1 MAGEIW
7 RAVAQVG
14 KETVYGTGV
23 AATRIV
29 YVSGVPTLT
38 RTRAPRPR
46 QLATGNRYNQRAF
59 TLGPSEVG
67 GSVVIPMSASEMLE
81 WLAITLQGNVSP
93 TTPTGATNGRLYS
106 YVGGGNTID
115 SATLQVDDGARAHRA
130 VGVYG
135 DSMTLAG
142 NANGEASAT
151 FALFGV
157 ERELNALTGS
167 LTSRVPTI
175 TEGYETLVML
185 DAFGGTP
192 GVAQIPSFLQAWSI
206 VYSNG
211 LQRKYLA
218 NNRNRMDRA
227 VIAPMSL
234 KAQLTV
240 EAATAQA
247 ATELA
252 NWDATTKR
260 LVSLRFGFNA
270 INAIT
275 GDTAVNEVQTGTI
288 SGSPGSG
295 GIALVVLGVTTGSV
309 AYNATGAVA
318 AAAIQTALQAA
329 FGSDY
334 TCSGSGGA
342 GGPWAFTF
350 TGALA
355 GRNVPLI
362 TNGASTF
369 DQGTVG
375 WVETTPGYSANEG
388 ITLTIPGFWES
399 VDIGQTDAGTRMYQL
414 SLDYLY
420 DPTNALAFGMT
431 ALCGRSAAW
440 S

>member
-1 MAGEIW
+1 
-7 RAVAQVG
+7 VG
-14 KETVYGTGV
+14 KETTYGTGV

-29 YVSGVPTLT
+29 YASGAPTLT
-38 RTRAPRPR
+38 RTRAARPR

-81 WLAITLQGNVSP
+81 WLAITLQGNVSA

-106 YVGGGNTID
+106 YTGGGTALD
-115 SATLQVDDGARAHRA
+115 SMTLQYDDGARAHRGL
-130 VGVYG
+130 GVYG

-142 NANGEASAT
+142 NANGEATAT

-167 LTSRVPTI
+167 LSSRVPTI

-185 DAFGGTP
+185 DAFGATP
-192 GVAQIPSFLQAWSI
+192 GVNQIPSFLQAWSI

-234 KAQLTV
+234 KATLTV
-240 EAATAQA
+240 EASTTQA

-252 NWDATTKR
+252 AWDATTKR

-270 INAIT
+270 INAIS
-275 GDTAVNEVQTGTI
+275 GDTAVNEVQTLTKGGTW
-288 SGSPGSG
+288 SAGTYV
-295 GIALVVLGVTTGSV
+295 LTVLGQATSAI
-309 AYNATGAVA
+309 AYDAIAAT
-318 AAAIQTALQAA
+318 IQTAINTALAA
-329 FGSDY
+329 LGTGY
-334 TCSGSGGA
+334 TAAVTGGPLGTTPIVVTFSGSEV
-342 GGPWAFTF
+342 
-350 TGALA
+350 A
-355 GRNVPLI
+355 GRNVPMIVADVSLV
-362 TNGASTF
+362 TGSSP
-369 DQGTVG
+369 TVA
-375 WVETTPGYSANEG
+375 VVQTTPGYEAAEG
-388 ITLTIPGFWES
+388 ITLTMPGFWEA
-399 VDIGQTDAGTRMYQL
+399 VDIGQTDAGTRVYQL
-414 SLDYLY
+414 ALDYLY
-420 DPTNALAFGMT
+420 DPTNAVAFALT
-431 ALCGRSAAW
+431 AQCGRAAAW